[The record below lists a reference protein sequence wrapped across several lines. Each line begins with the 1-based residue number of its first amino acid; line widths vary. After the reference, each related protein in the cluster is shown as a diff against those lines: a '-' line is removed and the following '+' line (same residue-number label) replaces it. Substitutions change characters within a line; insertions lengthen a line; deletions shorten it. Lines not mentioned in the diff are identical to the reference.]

1 MENKKIAYSV
11 QEAAEAIGLHPNT
24 IRKLIRD
31 GRLPAVHL
39 QRKILI
45 SRLELQKWLSNGGTP
60 GVTMEVKNEQ

>member
-45 SRLELQKWLSNGGTP
+45 SRLELQKWLSNGNTP
-60 GVTMEVKNEQ
+60 QG